1 VEQITPIG
9 IGVYTTPDCQLF
21 YGVERDDE
29 NPYSISRTS
38 FVVEAD
44 AEMVYAGTNTVKIV
58 FLFFLFFCY
67 HISLT
72 MPHPNSIMHLFLFFS
87 LPSFSSQV
95 GHLHTG
101 GVNISMYL
109 NSKHICTSFPR
120 YGMDP
125 SNKAGDEK
133 GYL

>member
-1 VEQITPIG
+1 MEQITPIG

-58 FLFFLFFCY
+58 FFLLLLSYFVNDASSKLYYAFVFVFFFTFFL
-67 HISLT
+67 L
-72 MPHPNSIMHLFLFFS
+72 
-87 LPSFSSQV
+87 SS
-95 GHLHTG
+95 GTFAHRW
-101 GVNISMYL
+101 
-109 NSKHICTSFPR
+109 SKHFNVLELKT
-120 YGMDP
+120 
-125 SNKAGDEK
+125 
-133 GYL
+133 YLHVVSTLWNGSVEQSR

>member
-1 VEQITPIG
+1 VEKITPIG

-58 FLFFLFFCY
+58 FLF
-67 HISLT
+67 
-72 MPHPNSIMHLFLFFS
+72 LFLFCF
-87 LPSFSSQV
+87 F
-95 GHLHTG
+95 
-101 GVNISMYL
+101 I
-109 NSKHICTSFPR
+109 IFR
-120 YGMDP
+120 
-125 SNKAGDEK
+125 
-133 GYL
+133 